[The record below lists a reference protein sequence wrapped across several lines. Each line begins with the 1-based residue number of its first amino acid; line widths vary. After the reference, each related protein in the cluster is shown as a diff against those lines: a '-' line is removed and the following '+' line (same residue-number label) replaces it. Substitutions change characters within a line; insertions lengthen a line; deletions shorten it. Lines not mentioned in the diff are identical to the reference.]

1 MLPFL
6 GSRGFLF
13 SSFGCSCERIGSPP
27 LFKGA
32 LPYWNAAPNRD
43 SMVCALQLSTT
54 HTHAFQF
61 LPSTMPC
68 IARLK
73 KPCYCVCKSCM
84 LWCLGLHVWHHN
96 IPIGI
101 PSTGLKSVMVS
112 WCRCTHELLH
122 ACLHMCTRHVKK
134 NEIYTGWQKCNIQN
148 NVLQAKLRPA
158 PAYMHAWHGMHTHHT
173 SMHLL
178 IHTQTHTRMH
188 LHVCTRTFTHV
199 HACTQTWIHTSYLM
213 FVCMSACMH
222 ARVCMCIGPHCGNT
236 GLFWKRACRVLFADM
251 Q

>member
-1 MLPFL
+1 MTANRQRHTLSLSRTHTYTKRHTHLNTCTHAYTLPVPVSPMMMTLNIISHVSPMLPFL

-134 NEIYTGWQKCNIQN
+134 TKYTLVGKNAIYKTMFCKQN
-148 NVLQAKLRPA
+148 
-158 PAYMHAWHGMHTHHT
+158 
-173 SMHLL
+173 
-178 IHTQTHTRMH
+178 
-188 LHVCTRTFTHV
+188 
-199 HACTQTWIHTSYLM
+199 
-213 FVCMSACMH
+213 
-222 ARVCMCIGPHCGNT
+222 
-236 GLFWKRACRVLFADM
+236 
-251 Q
+251 